1 MTLRIE
7 WASTV
12 DKPPSNPGDELT
24 LRVLVDAGSVE
35 VFAGDTCVSSLT
47 AASNGPR
54 AVTLT
59 AEGGD
64 AVVTACRVRTLA

>member
-47 AASNGPR
+47 AASDGPR
-54 AVTLT
+54 VVTLT